1 MTCECESNWSI
12 LEGLCNDR
20 KWMTW
25 ELSCPCRN
33 IHHISMI
40 CEKREKMVMF
50 TCSWTQN
57 NVLPTVKMTDLM
69 ITDTQDKQLW
79 IKLSLFLQPQ
89 NNNHIFHNKFNCLWA
104 LDLFA
109 WAKCQNNQ
117 LQCQNPTSITTWS
130 QASYFPALWTGHV
143 KLLRVLIEQF
153 FFRFVNAV
161 CFLDLWFQGHS
172 ALIQQFFSLDVF
184 RFVNAVCFFD
194 L

>member
-1 MTCECESNWSI
+1 MSQIDRSSKVCAMTESEW
-12 LEGLCNDR
+12 LENCLVHVEIYIISPWYVKKGR
-20 KWMTW
+20 KW
-25 ELSCPCRN
+25 L
-33 IHHISMI
+33 
-40 CEKREKMVMF
+40 
-50 TCSWTQN
+50 CSL
-57 NVLPTVKMTDLM
+57 VLEHKIMYCQQWKWQRLNDNWHK
-69 ITDTQDKQLW
+69 DKQLW

-130 QASYFPALWTGHV
+130 QASYFPAIWTGHV